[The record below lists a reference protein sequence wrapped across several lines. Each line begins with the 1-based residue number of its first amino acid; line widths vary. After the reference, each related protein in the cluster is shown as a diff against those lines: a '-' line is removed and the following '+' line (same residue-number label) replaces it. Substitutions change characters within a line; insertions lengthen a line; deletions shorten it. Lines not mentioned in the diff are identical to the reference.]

1 MYCEY
6 VRLCIRAFHSK
17 VLSFFSLSLSLVI
30 PQFGVQSDV
39 SSLGLSSGH
48 AGPVLTLSTGYAACA
63 SLTSPCS
70 LVVDASICGLLLH
83 WQLRL
88 DACSVL
94 LLLLIFLAATL
105 PSEITKLP
113 TDLPVRGF
121 PTVWKVF
128 LLQDSLPNSF
138 VSLFIFYILS
148 YLLSMRMGCL
158 SGCFVPSA
166 SI

>member
-1 MYCEY
+1 M
-6 VRLCIRAFHSK
+6 
-17 VLSFFSLSLSLVI
+17 I

-63 SLTSPCS
+63 SLSSPCS

-83 WQLRL
+83 WQLQL
-88 DACSVL
+88 GACSVL
-94 LLLLIFLAATL
+94 LLLLLIFLVVTV

-121 PTVWKVF
+121 PTVWKLL

-138 VSLFIFYILS
+138 VSVF
-148 YLLSMRMGCL
+148 YLLY
-158 SGCFVPSA
+158 FVLPPFDENGLPFWVPGVLCQHLE
-166 SI
+166 IVL

>member
-1 MYCEY
+1 M
-6 VRLCIRAFHSK
+6 
-17 VLSFFSLSLSLVI
+17 I

-63 SLTSPCS
+63 SLSSPCS

-83 WQLRL
+83 WQLQL
-88 DACSVL
+88 GAYSVLL
-94 LLLLIFLAATL
+94 LLLLIFLVVTV

-121 PTVWKVF
+121 PTVWKLL

-138 VSLFIFYILS
+138 VSVF
-148 YLLSMRMGCL
+148 YLLYFVLPPFDENGLPFWVPGVLCQHLEIVLRKLL
-158 SGCFVPSA
+158 SIQMIF
-166 SI
+166 